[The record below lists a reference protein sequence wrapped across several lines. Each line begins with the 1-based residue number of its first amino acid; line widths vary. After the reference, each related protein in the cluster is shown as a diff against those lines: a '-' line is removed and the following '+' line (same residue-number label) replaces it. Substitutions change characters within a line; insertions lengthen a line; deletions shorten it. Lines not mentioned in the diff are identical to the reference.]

1 MKVKK
6 PQPMETEGKTPA
18 PMLNKKKSFKKEKK
32 LKTGKPGTLTSQ
44 LLDSAAATLATAT
57 PGERAER
64 LAKAKARREK
74 KRKKSKAA
82 GAPKTQEKKKKKKEE
97 EEESASTPAVPL
109 SAEMKA
115 ELERKKMKKGEKKRR
130 QKERKLAEIKE
141 GAKEAN
147 VEMIKGKKKPLAV
160 KINAL
165 QKKFGKQKEKIR
177 LWKLNQKKNKEG
189 KVKPA
194 SNPPE
199 NVLTKEEKAKK
210 RNLKKKQRL
219 ARRKAE
225 GVAVFKPRKGRKG
238 KDKGKE
244 EAMVE

>member
-18 PMLNKKKSFKKEKK
+18 PVLNKKKPFKKEKK
-32 LKTGKPGTLTSQ
+32 PKTGKPGTLTSQ

-74 KRKKSKAA
+74 KRTKNKAA
-82 GAPKTQEKKKKKKEE
+82 GAPKTQEKKKKKKEQE
-97 EEESASTPAVPL
+97 APTPAVPL

-130 QKERKLAEIKE
+130 QKGRKLAENKE

-194 SNPPE
+194 SDAPE

-238 KDKGKE
+238 KDAGKE

>member
-1 MKVKK
+1 M
-6 PQPMETEGKTPA
+6 G
-18 PMLNKKKSFKKEKK
+18 
-32 LKTGKPGTLTSQ
+32 
-44 LLDSAAATLATAT
+44 
-57 PGERAER
+57 
-64 LAKAKARREK
+64 
-74 KRKKSKAA
+74 
-82 GAPKTQEKKKKKKEE
+82 KTQEKKKKKKEE

-177 LWKLNQKKNKEG
+177 LWKLNQKKNKAG

-238 KDKGKE
+238 KGKGKE
-244 EAMVE
+244 EAMIE